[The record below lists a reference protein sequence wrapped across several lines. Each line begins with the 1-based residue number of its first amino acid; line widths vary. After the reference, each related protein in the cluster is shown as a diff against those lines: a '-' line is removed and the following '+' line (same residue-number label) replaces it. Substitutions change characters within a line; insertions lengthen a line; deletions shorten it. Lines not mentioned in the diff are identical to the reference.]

1 LKDPDQ
7 AAMSARCR
15 KATDSERLKLMAIKA
30 TRGAAIYIAGGSITL
45 DVPNEPPRKADVHT
59 GTASCD

>member
-1 LKDPDQ
+1 
-7 AAMSARCR
+7 MSARCR

-45 DVPNEPPRKADVHT
+45 DVPNDRRAKWTFIREQPLVTDKE
-59 GTASCD
+59 